1 MQAMTKNLLL
11 LIAIKLYA
19 DDEEVKARTAK
30 KMDKA
35 HFVGQGS

>member
-1 MQAMTKNLLL
+1 MQVMTENLPL
-11 LIAIKLYA
+11 LIANKLYA

-35 HFVGQGS
+35 HLVGQGS